1 MKVRKIYAVY
11 FSATGTTE
19 KTVCRAS
26 QAAVRTVFSPS
37 GDFDRNEAYKK
48 AADTERPCPCS
59 QKTTGGVQNGKN
71 SFENSPAAPVKICFN
86 SPDFR
91 RRNLSFK
98 RGDLVFFGVPVY
110 AGRVPNLL
118 LPYLREFISG
128 GGAAAVPIVSY
139 GNRNFDDAL
148 KELAQL
154 LERAGFFTAAG
165 GAFVGEHAFSE
176 ILGAGRP
183 DAEDLDLADRLGIA
197 AVKKVSSE
205 NWPRQSHVPVKVPG
219 EEPLRPYYVPRDRR
233 GNHINILKV
242 KPKTD
247 RNRCTGCGLCASLC
261 PLSSID
267 SGEPSLIT
275 GICMKCGAC
284 IKKCPKRAKFIDDPG
299 YLYHR
304 TELEEVYARR
314 SGSRIYI

>member
-1 MKVRKIYAVY
+1 MHIVY
-11 FSATGTTE
+11 
-19 KTVCRAS
+19 
-26 QAAVRTVFSPS
+26 
-37 GDFDRNEAYKK
+37 
-48 AADTERPCPCS
+48 
-59 QKTTGGVQNGKN
+59 
-71 SFENSPAAPVKICFN
+71 
-86 SPDFR
+86 
-91 RRNLSFK
+91 
-98 RGDLVFFGVPVY
+98 
-110 AGRVPNLL
+110 
-118 LPYLREFISG
+118 REFIKNYQRERRKRPVRLKAEHISYKYPG
-128 GGAAAVPIVSY
+128 GSREVLSDVS
-139 GNRNFDDAL
+139 L
-148 KELAQL
+148 EL
-154 LERAGFFTAAG
+154 GST
-165 GAFVGEHAFSE
+165 
-176 ILGAGRP
+176 
-183 DAEDLDLADRLGIA
+183 DRLGIA

-205 NWPRQSHVPVKVPG
+205 NWPRQPHVPVKVPG

>member
-1 MKVRKIYAVY
+1 MRVWTYLYSAAKEPEGCGKVTEYCLIAGRKNEDEAASGYDKIKEKRREQSRKSRCFFHKKAAERRKKMKVRKIYAVY

-26 QAAVRTVFSPS
+26 QAAVRTIFSPS

-59 QKTTGGVQNGKN
+59 QKTTGGVQNGEN

-118 LPYLREFISG
+118 LPYLRESISG

-176 ILGAGRP
+176 RAGRM
-183 DAEDLDLADRLGIA
+183 RRIWI
-197 AVKKVSSE
+197 
-205 NWPRQSHVPVKVPG
+205 WPTSWG
-219 EEPLRPYYVPRDRR
+219 LPL
-233 GNHINILKV
+233 
-242 KPKTD
+242 
-247 RNRCTGCGLCASLC
+247 
-261 PLSSID
+261 
-267 SGEPSLIT
+267 
-275 GICMKCGAC
+275 
-284 IKKCPKRAKFIDDPG
+284 
-299 YLYHR
+299 
-304 TELEEVYARR
+304 
-314 SGSRIYI
+314 

>member
-1 MKVRKIYAVY
+1 MLFR
-11 FSATGTTE
+11 S
-19 KTVCRAS
+19 
-26 QAAVRTVFSPS
+26 
-37 GDFDRNEAYKK
+37 
-48 AADTERPCPCS
+48 
-59 QKTTGGVQNGKN
+59 GKN

-205 NWPRQSHVPVKVPG
+205 NWPRQPHVPVKVPG

>member
-98 RGDLVFFGVPVY
+98 RGDLVF
-110 AGRVPNLL
+110 
-118 LPYLREFISG
+118 
-128 GGAAAVPIVSY
+128 Y
-139 GNRNFDDAL
+139 GF
-148 KELAQL
+148 
-154 LERAGFFTAAG
+154 
-165 GAFVGEHAFSE
+165 
-176 ILGAGRP
+176 
-183 DAEDLDLADRLGIA
+183 ADGIY
-197 AVKKVSSE
+197 K
-205 NWPRQSHVPVKVPG
+205 
-219 EEPLRPYYVPRDRR
+219 
-233 GNHINILKV
+233 
-242 KPKTD
+242 
-247 RNRCTGCGLCASLC
+247 
-261 PLSSID
+261 
-267 SGEPSLIT
+267 
-275 GICMKCGAC
+275 
-284 IKKCPKRAKFIDDPG
+284 
-299 YLYHR
+299 
-304 TELEEVYARR
+304 
-314 SGSRIYI
+314 

>member
-1 MKVRKIYAVY
+1 MRLKAEHI
-11 FSATGTTE
+11 S
-19 KTVCRAS
+19 
-26 QAAVRTVFSPS
+26 
-37 GDFDRNEAYKK
+37 YKY
-48 AADTERPCPCS
+48 P
-59 QKTTGGVQNGKN
+59 GGSREV
-71 SFENSPAAPVKICFN
+71 
-86 SPDFR
+86 
-91 RRNLSFK
+91 LS
-98 RGDLVFFGVPVY
+98 D
-110 AGRVPNLL
+110 
-118 LPYLREFISG
+118 
-128 GGAAAVPIVSY
+128 VS
-139 GNRNFDDAL
+139 L
-148 KELAQL
+148 EL
-154 LERAGFFTAAG
+154 GST
-165 GAFVGEHAFSE
+165 
-176 ILGAGRP
+176 
-183 DAEDLDLADRLGIA
+183 DRLGIA

-205 NWPRQSHVPVKVPG
+205 NWPRQPHVPVKVPG

>member
-197 AVKKVSSE
+197 AVK
-205 NWPRQSHVPVKVPG
+205 RSHRKTG
-219 EEPLRPYYVPRDRR
+219 R
-233 GNHINILKV
+233 G
-242 KPKTD
+242 
-247 RNRCTGCGLCASLC
+247 SLM
-261 PLSSID
+261 
-267 SGEPSLIT
+267 SL
-275 GICMKCGAC
+275 
-284 IKKCPKRAKFIDDPG
+284 
-299 YLYHR
+299 
-304 TELEEVYARR
+304 
-314 SGSRIYI
+314 

>member
-98 RGDLVFFGVPVY
+98 R
-110 AGRVPNLL
+110 
-118 LPYLREFISG
+118 
-128 GGAAAVPIVSY
+128 
-139 GNRNFDDAL
+139 
-148 KELAQL
+148 
-154 LERAGFFTAAG
+154 
-165 GAFVGEHAFSE
+165 
-176 ILGAGRP
+176 
-183 DAEDLDLADRLGIA
+183 
-197 AVKKVSSE
+197 
-205 NWPRQSHVPVKVPG
+205 
-219 EEPLRPYYVPRDRR
+219 
-233 GNHINILKV
+233 
-242 KPKTD
+242 
-247 RNRCTGCGLCASLC
+247 
-261 PLSSID
+261 
-267 SGEPSLIT
+267 
-275 GICMKCGAC
+275 
-284 IKKCPKRAKFIDDPG
+284 
-299 YLYHR
+299 
-304 TELEEVYARR
+304 
-314 SGSRIYI
+314 